1 MESEWIPM
9 EERTPVMSPIRS
21 DREKDTSRLFGSFD
35 FLSSFV
41 QFHKDDKL
49 SVSYSYCSSQND
61 SSTAIISQSLAFF
74 VTINFPLNARVY
86 RLPCETHYRVVK
98 VWCGIIV
105 T

>member
-49 SVSYSYCSSQND
+49 SVSYSTVVH